1 MNVRTT
7 QVPGELAQYNGWT
20 GPELLG
26 LVGRL
31 ETENK
36 RLKTLLT
43 RAADALEDPRAG
55 SEALDDD
62 FDLITELRKAAG

>member
-1 MNVRTT
+1 VNVRTT

-43 RAADALEDPRAG
+43 RAADALEPLNEVYPQKKR
-55 SEALDDD
+55 S
-62 FDLITELRKAAG
+62 DLIAELRKAAE